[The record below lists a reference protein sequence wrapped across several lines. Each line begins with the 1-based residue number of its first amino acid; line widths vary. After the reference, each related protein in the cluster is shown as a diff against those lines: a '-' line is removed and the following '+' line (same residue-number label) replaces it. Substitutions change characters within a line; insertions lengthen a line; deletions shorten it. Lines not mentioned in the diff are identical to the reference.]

1 MTTDLCPWL
10 GTAEDNEIRHA
21 EASDAHVCHAQPRPV
36 EIKQDYQSRF
46 CLGSAHRSCAFYRE
60 PDAAVAPDAPK
71 PEADEVGLRRG
82 PRWWTLALWLLS
94 LLLLAVVLYPYV
106 PSLLERR
113 SRTAALPSQ
122 TIAEFPT
129 ETRLPSATPSQPAA
143 VPATDAGFVEATPT
157 QTPFPGGAVYRLAPE
172 ARAAGWVASD
182 ETSGNH
188 LGDSYLY
195 SGVFDGVIYHGVI
208 QFDLSAVPAG
218 AQIHAGVLELSGLDR
233 LRVVDGGVW
242 EVRILSSSDVEWGAI
257 TYQMIHSAP
266 VEWALAPALT
276 SPELQVGRVNG
287 LALPAEVLQG
297 IEGRLLEGKT
307 ALSIRLDGPL
317 AGSNNVF
324 AWDAGYGPATRGD
337 APRIVLNVGPAPET
351 PVPTS
356 TPRYVVVT
364 STPTPGNVL
373 TAAAMVQTAT
383 AAALRTGQPQAGSV
397 VYWTATPIIVVTS
410 APTPANQ
417 ATADYQRA
425 VATAVAMTTGT
436 YTPTPVN
443 MVTATPT
450 AGTQLPATATH
461 LATSAPSV
469 PPVTPIWT
477 TTPPSTPRPSTGT
490 PTPAPLSSATPTPV
504 SPSGLEG
511 SILFLTDRDTQSPW
525 VTNPDGTGLSRMPDR
540 SAYEAAGAAEPLSP
554 DGTKRTFVGQ
564 IDGMQAVFVAPLSG
578 GQATPLVAFQDASL
592 QSPVWAP
599 VGDWIAFVAVSQNT
613 SQIWLIRSTGT
624 GLRELTYQAWGA
636 ASHPTFSPD
645 GQSLAYANLS
655 APGRRQLWVIR
666 LDGSSRFNLSDDA
679 HDDWDP
685 LWVK

>member
-21 EASDAHVCHAQPRPV
+21 EASDAHVCHAQPRLV

-46 CLGSAHRSCAFYRE
+46 CLGSAHRTCEFYRE

-71 PEADEVGLRRG
+71 PEADEVGLRRRPG
-82 PRWWTLALWLLS
+82 WWAVALWLAS
-94 LLLLAVVLYPYV
+94 LLLLAVVLYLYV
-106 PSLLERR
+106 PPLLERR
-113 SRTAALPSQ
+113 SRTAALPPQ
-122 TIAEFPT
+122 ATAELPT
-129 ETRLPSATPSQPAA
+129 ETRLPSATPSQPAG
-143 VPATDAGFVEATPT
+143 VPATDAGFLEATPT
-157 QTPFPGGAVYRLAPE
+157 PTPYPGGAVYRLAPE

-182 ETSGNH
+182 EGSGNH

-195 SGVFDGVIYHGVI
+195 SGVFDGVIYHGII

-218 AQIHAGVLELSGLDR
+218 AKIHAGVLEVTGLDR

-242 EVRILSSSDVEWGAI
+242 EARILSDSDLEWGGI

-266 VEWALAPALT
+266 VEWALAPAL
-276 SPELQVGRVNG
+276 SSSELQVGRVNG

-297 IEGRLLEGKT
+297 IEERLLEGKT
-307 ALSIRLDGPL
+307 TLSIRFDGPL
-317 AGSNNVF
+317 AGRNNVF
-324 AWDAGYGPATRGD
+324 AWDAGYGPATRGN
-337 APRIVLNVGPAPET
+337 APRIVLNVGPAPDA
-351 PVPTS
+351 PLATS
-356 TPRYVVVT
+356 TPSYVVVT

-383 AAALRTGQPQAGSV
+383 AAARRTGQPQSGSV

-443 MVTATPT
+443 MVTATLA
-450 AGTQLPATATH
+450 AGTQWPASATH
-461 LATSAPSV
+461 VATSAPSV
-469 PPVTPIWT
+469 PPVTPLWT
-477 TTPPSTPRPSTGT
+477 TTPPSTPRPVTGT
-490 PTPAPLSSATPTPV
+490 PTAAPLSSATPTPA

-511 SILFLTDRDTQSPW
+511 SILFLSDRDTANPW
-525 VTNPDGTGLSRMPDR
+525 AINPDGTGLSKLPDR
-540 SAYEAAGAAEPLSP
+540 LAYEAAGAAEPLSP
-554 DGTKRTFVGQ
+554 DGTKRTFVGE
-564 IDGMQAVFVAPLSG
+564 IDGMQAVFVAPVSG

-599 VGDWIAFVAVSQNT
+599 AGDWIAFVAVSQST
-613 SQIWLIRSTGT
+613 SQIWLIRSIGT
-624 GLRELTYQAWGA
+624 GLRELTYQVWGA

-645 GQSLAYANLS
+645 GQSLVYADLS
-655 APGRRQLWVIR
+655 APSRRQLWVIR
-666 LDGSSRFNLSDDA
+666 IDGSSRFKLSDGA

-685 LWVK
+685 VWVK